1 MTTVTEYGRDWFMT
15 ELTPRDYRHLL
26 EFRSALRRFE
36 RWSEEQ
42 ARSVG
47 LTPAQHQLLLAIK
60 GHPDERG
67 PTIGEVAEHL
77 VVRHHSAVGLVD
89 RAEQAGLV
97 VRARDASD
105 SRSVRL
111 TLTAT
116 GAERV
121 ALLSAA
127 HLAELHRM
135 APILEHLTVA
145 PLDRLDPLVDGRP

>member
-1 MTTVTEYGRDWFMT
+1 MT

-60 GHPDERG
+60 GHPDQRG

-97 VRARDASD
+97 VRARD

-111 TLTAT
+111 ALTAT
-116 GAERV
+116 GADRI
-121 ALLSAA
+121 AQLSAA

-145 PLDRLDPLVDGRP
+145 QLD

>member
-1 MTTVTEYGRDWFMT
+1 MAD
-15 ELTPRDYRHLL
+15 LTRGDYQDLL

-36 RWSEEQ
+36 RWSEDQ
-42 ARSVG
+42 ARHVG

-67 PTIGEVAEHL
+67 PTISDVAGHL

-97 VRARDASD
+97 TRVRDASD

-111 TLTAT
+111 TLTAS
-116 GAERV
+116 GERSI
-121 ALLSAA
+121 AQLSEL

-135 APILEHLTVA
+135 APILKHLTRA
-145 PLDRLDPLVDGRP
+145 EQQTTA